1 NSRGVHA
8 CPQMDDNLEEAFREN
23 LSLRRQ
29 LMSEVA
35 KAGEPVTLGQKMGKW
50 WRFGRTEDQQLV
62 FALLLVLIAYR
73 PLLLFLVG
81 VGGEPIRMNGVGSF
95 SLTSPT
101 ASSTSSRVLHEFT
114 MTVAHT
120 FNRACAAS
128 LDVWPTQSVEIFC
141 ESSPRFVSSI
151 LFSKE

>member
-1 NSRGVHA
+1 MPLLFEEAEAEDQADFHA
-8 CPQMDDNLEEAFREN
+8 WPQMDDNLEEAFREN

-62 FALLLVLIAYR
+62 FALQLVLIAYR

-81 VGGEPIRMNGVGSF
+81 VGGEPIRMNGVGKF
-95 SLTSPT
+95 LAYLTNGIFHF
-101 ASSTSSRVLHEFT
+101 LQG
-114 MTVAHT
+114 VARIH
-120 FNRACAAS
+120 NDRRAY
-128 LDVWPTQSVEIFC
+128 VQ
-141 ESSPRFVSSI
+141 
-151 LFSKE
+151 